1 MTRRPRF
8 GNSEGARAAVFG
20 AVDASASASAS
31 ASERTRART
40 ASERERRERDRAD
53 GRPTER
59 IAIAIAN
66 QRTFESRRV
75 RARETGAE
83 AIEAR

>member
-1 MTRRPRF
+1 
-8 GNSEGARAAVFG
+8 VFG

>member
-20 AVDASASASAS
+20 AVDASASAS

>member
-53 GRPTER
+53 GSPTER